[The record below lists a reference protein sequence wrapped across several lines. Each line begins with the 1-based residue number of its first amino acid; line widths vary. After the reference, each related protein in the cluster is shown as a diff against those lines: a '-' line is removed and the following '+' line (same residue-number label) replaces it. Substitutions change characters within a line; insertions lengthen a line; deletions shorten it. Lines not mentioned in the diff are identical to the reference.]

1 MGWQLWTAFGIF
13 IGFAANVIVE
23 NTGKIAWRLQLGTA
37 FIPTVPSASS
47 SAPVC
52 TVLHSQ
58 DFFSNVEPCSESPR
72 WLMKK
77 NRYPEAYHSLVRL
90 RHTELQ
96 AARDL
101 YYIHVQLQKD
111 SESKIIPIGT
121 YFDRLTELFINRR
134 VRRATLASF
143 VVMLAQQL
151 CGINSKCIFIIFF
164 ILANTFDSQLLLST
178 HRQCLSKLVIAT
190 VRPSTPRSAS
200 VLSTSCSLSLLFSP
214 SISVCRFLTSICIE

>member
-1 MGWQLWTAFGIF
+1 MNLQYDFTIRMF
-13 IGFAANVIVE
+13 ICLSIGSTVPIFAAE
-23 NTGKIAWRLQLGTA
+23 NSPPRFVALLSWDGSYGLLSVSLLGLPPTLLLKTLGKLPGVCSLERLSSPLC
-37 FIPTVPSASS
+37 PSPSASS

-164 ILANTFDSQLLLST
+164 YP
-178 HRQCLSKLVIAT
+178 C
-190 VRPSTPRSAS
+190 
-200 VLSTSCSLSLLFSP
+200 
-214 SISVCRFLTSICIE
+214 

>member
-1 MGWQLWTAFGIF
+1 MNLQYNFTIRMFICLSIGSTVPIFAAENSPPQMSGALVMGRQLWTAFGIF

-164 ILANTFDSQLLLST
+164 
-178 HRQCLSKLVIAT
+178 
-190 VRPSTPRSAS
+190 
-200 VLSTSCSLSLLFSP
+200 LSLLIHLIP
-214 SISVCRFLTSICIE
+214 SYCFLLIDSVCRSWL